1 MTKPTVSYRRID
13 QLKAIAFDR
22 GFTNEDARQFG
33 KLSKTATWEALLELY
48 LVDGESLDTVLDVP
62 LDTVLGSVD
71 AVPEL
76 LDTATVDTVDAVL
89 DIPLDTGETVAN
101 SRKQSDCLYT
111 LTAPLDTVLG
121 SVDAVP
127 ELLDTATV
135 DSVDAVP
142 ELLDTVP
149 EVIQTVASSR
159 KQFDCLYTLTAPLD
173 AVLESVDTLDW
184 TNDGSF
190 PVCGFT
196 RQNSTSFLDWVD
208 LGQLIALI
216 LASTGVF
223 VLAMSM
229 WRQINPLNL
238 FPSPVRINIQI
249 GTKL

>member
-22 GFTNEDARQFG
+22 GFSNEDARQFG

-48 LVDGESLDTVLDVP
+48 LVDGESLDTVN
-62 LDTVLGSVD
+62 VD
-71 AVPEL
+71 
-76 LDTATVDTVDAVL
+76 TVDTVNV
-89 DIPLDTGETVAN
+89 
-101 SRKQSDCLYT
+101 
-111 LTAPLDTVLG
+111 DTVDSL
-121 SVDAVP
+121 S
-127 ELLDTATV
+127 V
-135 DSVDAVP
+135 DSVDS
-142 ELLDTVP
+142 L
-149 EVIQTVASSR
+149 
-159 KQFDCLYTLTAPLD
+159 
-173 AVLESVDTLDW
+173 SVDTVDTIPEPLNMQAVDSVDSLDW

-196 RQNSTSFLDWVD
+196 RQTSTSFLDWVD
-208 LGQLIALI
+208 FGQLIALV
-216 LASTGVF
+216 LASAGVF